1 MIISAISLL
10 LQFSFFAVKDEA
22 VKITIFGPKNFGV
35 KRCVSWGKSECRES
49 ERVRESTSAGSSI
62 REPCSPPKRSIIVS
76 AALALLYSS
85 LRKKAAL
92 S

>member
-35 KRCVSWGKSECRES
+35 KRCVSWGKSECRE
-49 ERVRESTSAGSSI
+49 RVRESTSAGSSI